1 MAVTRS
7 EAARILGQHPVIG
20 TAQCEYCGAT
30 IERHAGVPHLRRF
43 CNRRCRAAARY
54 RAQKERL
61 LQLQRERRARKRQ
74 QAPAVPERPAGPP
87 PPTAEARP

>member
-1 MAVTRS
+1 MSLSRS

-30 IERHAGVPHLRRF
+30 IARHAGVPHLRRF
-43 CNRRCRAAARY
+43 CDRRCRAAARY

-61 LQLQRERRARKRQ
+61 LQLQRERRARN
-74 QAPAVPERPAGPP
+74 RPPSDA
-87 PPTAEARP
+87 